1 MIFKENFKMG
11 LADIGK
17 NNEIKNIA
25 LLKILENIGGYH
37 SDIAGYGSNDIPI
50 KKLTWIL
57 LDWKLKVLNRPKY
70 GQKLEVHTWARV
82 GNRFFT
88 YRDFEIYNEKNELCA
103 IATSKWT
110 LINIEKG
117 KLENIT
123 EDIIKRYQPEEN
135 EVFPGEKLDKLQVSE
150 EIEFLRNIKYTV
162 KRKDIDI
169 NKHMHNLYYLDLAYE
184 ALPEEVYNNE
194 RPFNNV
200 RIMYKTEI
208 KLGDTV
214 ICKYTKKDNRHI
226 VVIKDENE
234 KRLHSIIELY

>member
-135 EVFPGEKLDKLQVSE
+135 EVFPGEKLDKLQASE

>member
-214 ICKYTKKDNRHI
+214 VCKYTKKDNRHI

>member
-11 LADIGK
+11 LTDLGK
-17 NNEIKNIA
+17 ENKIKNIA
-25 LLKILENIGGYH
+25 ILKMLENIGSYH
-37 SDIAGYGSNDIPI
+37 SDIAGYGANDTLT

-70 GQKLEVHTWARV
+70 GQTLEVRTWARE

-88 YRDFEIYNEKNELCA
+88 YRDYEIYDENKNLCA

-110 LINIEKG
+110 LINIEEG
-117 KLENIT
+117 KMTRIT
-123 EDIIKRYQPEEN
+123 EEVIRSYNVEEK
-135 EVFPGEKLDKLQVSE
+135 EVFPGEKLDKIQMPKNFISS
-150 EIEFLRNIKYTV
+150 IKYTV
-162 KRKDIDI
+162 IRKDIDI

-184 ALPEEVYNNE
+184 ALPEEEYE
-194 RPFNNV
+194 KRPFDNV

-214 ICKYTKKDNRHI
+214 ICKYTKRSDKNI
-226 VVIKDENE
+226 VVIQSEDE
-234 KRLHSIIELY
+234 KRLHAIIELY